1 MMSNTVHV
9 IYHAPR
15 GECSA
20 MYNLSG
26 PAARREYQELIITLT
41 NRRIAFRVFFPP
53 MEL

>member
-1 MMSNTVHV
+1 MMSNIVHV
-9 IYHAPR
+9 IYRAPQ

-20 MYNLSG
+20 SYNLAG
-26 PAARREYQELIITLT
+26 PAARREYQELLTSLT